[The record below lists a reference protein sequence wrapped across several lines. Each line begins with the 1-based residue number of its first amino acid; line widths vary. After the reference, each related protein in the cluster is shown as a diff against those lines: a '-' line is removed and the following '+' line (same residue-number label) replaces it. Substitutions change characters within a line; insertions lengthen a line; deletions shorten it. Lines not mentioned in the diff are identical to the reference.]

1 LRAGSRADWLV
12 LDPDHPSVDV
22 RPTASWL
29 SGIVFCE
36 QGETPIRDVYV
47 AGRCVVRE
55 RRHID
60 EARVYA
66 AYRMAVAQ
74 LMR

>member
-1 LRAGSRADWLV
+1 
-12 LDPDHPSVDV
+12 
-22 RPTASWL
+22 
-29 SGIVFCE
+29 
-36 QGETPIRDVYV
+36 
-47 AGRCVVRE
+47 VRE